1 MDVKKLIV
9 KKTRWQEKNMLTP
22 LEVKCKTRVVQTLYD
37 DPRTWKVKKTWNNLH
52 LYANSYHI
60 ILQHLFRWK
69 ETRAEN
75 RFTCFHTK
83 WPILITGFNSEDMD
97 LRLAAIPSVFF
108 GYSSLQNS
116 FNSMNDVSFWR
127 RNIEWWSVL
136 YWIPLIN

>member
-1 MDVKKLIV
+1 MEVKKKSWY
-9 KKTRWQEKNMLTP
+9 KKKLRWQEKNMLTP
-22 LEVKCKTRVVQTLYD
+22 LEVKCKTRVVQTPYD

-83 WPILITGFNSEDMD
+83 WPILITGFSLWGHGLSLDCPMPYHLSSSDMGS
-97 LRLAAIPSVFF
+97 L
-108 GYSSLQNS
+108 LQNS
-116 FNSMNDVSFWR
+116 FNSMNDLSLFEGK
-127 RNIEWWSVL
+127 I
-136 YWIPLIN
+136 